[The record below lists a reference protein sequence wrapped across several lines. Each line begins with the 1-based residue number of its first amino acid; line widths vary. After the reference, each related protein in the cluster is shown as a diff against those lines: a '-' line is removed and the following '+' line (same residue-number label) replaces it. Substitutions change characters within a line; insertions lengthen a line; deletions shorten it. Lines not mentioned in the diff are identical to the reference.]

1 MDDFQRFDALIPA
14 GFPVVLVDRIF
25 ETKKYSS
32 VCVSNFQP
40 IYRSV
45 WPAGGKGDQRIGI
58 IGGLPRLSSTQAA
71 ALRLSGRL
79 WRTVACRRMSI

>member
-1 MDDFQRFDALIPA
+1 M
-14 GFPVVLVDRIF
+14 VLVDRIF

-45 WPAGGKGDQRIGI
+45 CRLAGKGDQRIGI
-58 IGGLPRLSSTQAA
+58 IGGLPRLLQHAGA
-71 ALRLSGRL
+71 DLRLSGRL